1 MRLPSVLTP
10 SFNDVE
16 FGEGG
21 DSSLFLSWSYGDDVF
36 SLVSL
41 CIRVGTGTLE
51 SRRRST
57 REL

>member
-1 MRLPSVLTP
+1 MLVLTP

-16 FGEGG
+16 FGDG
-21 DSSLFLSWSYGDDVF
+21 DVRSLVLSWSYGDDVF
-36 SLVSL
+36 SLVLL

-51 SRRRST
+51 SRRRSI